1 MEQVTEST
9 EQMRG
14 RIARFAQLTPSKQAF
29 VDTRIPEHER
39 DIFNVIGRGVTEDP
53 ALAPAIAE
61 AQDFNLTYVGADPG
75 KGAALHAH
83 PTVEVFIAMS
93 SRWAVYWGDEG
104 ENEVILE
111 PWDVISV
118 PVGVMRGF
126 RNVGD
131 KHGYIMAILGG
142 TDSGK
147 VDWADSVLDR
157 AAETGLARDAEG
169 NVVETAS

>member
-1 MEQVTEST
+1 
-9 EQMRG
+9 MRG
-14 RIARFAQLTPSKQAF
+14 CIARFEKLTPSKQAF
-29 VDTRIPEHER
+29 IDTRIPEHER
-39 DIFNVIGRGVTEDP
+39 DIFNVIGRGVTEDA

-61 AQDFNLTYVGADPG
+61 ARDFNLTYVGADPG
-75 KGAALHAH
+75 KGAVLHAH

-104 ENEVILE
+104 ENEIILD

-126 RNVGD
+126 RNVGEE
-131 KHGYIMAILGG
+131 HGHIMAILGG

-147 VDWADSVLDR
+147 SGLGQSGPRPRRRDR
-157 AAETGLARDAEG
+157 PVARRRRQRGRGHAVNRSRER
-169 NVVETAS
+169 